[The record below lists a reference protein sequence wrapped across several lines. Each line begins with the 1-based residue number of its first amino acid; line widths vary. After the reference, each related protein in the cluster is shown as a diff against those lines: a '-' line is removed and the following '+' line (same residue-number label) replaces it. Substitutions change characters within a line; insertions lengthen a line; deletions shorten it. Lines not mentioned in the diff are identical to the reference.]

1 MAVAQREDGSY
12 AVRLSAKAASENP
25 DLPAL
30 RKLVPGNNYF
40 GIVTGVRDRAIF
52 LRLQAG
58 ANAKTMSYRTREMPC
73 KNDKYMDTASLR
85 RYCNAQI
92 DYANG
97 EYKNAHRN
105 ASSLKFMHLSVE
117 QDAAILA
124 SVEQIEAQYEAY
136 MEQERIRQQ
145 VEFERSIRSGVPFV
159 GMPESRIADTSLG
172 TPSSKVR
179 HNNQVK
185 SDEIYRCNLYDF
197 YIKGHLIFTA
207 RCMEGK
213 VIQVWDSRNK
223 VDASIPYPSSP
234 SHSSSAHSNSG
245 SDPYHAADYSD
256 EEDFYEDHWDDFFD
270 FEDAEDY
277 WREYHG

>member
-1 MAVAQREDGSY
+1 MRKHPFIAAVVIIASLWLGCLIIRGVIHQNHVRSTY
-12 AVRLSAKAASENP
+12 NQAVSLVFADQFGDAVSLLDTIAK
-25 DLPAL
+25 
-30 RKLVPGNNYF
+30 
-40 GIVTGVRDRAIF
+40 
-52 LRLQAG
+52 
-58 ANAKTMSYRTREMPC
+58 
-73 KNDKYMDTASLR
+73 DKYKDTVPLR

-97 EYKNAHRN
+97 DYKSAHRN
-105 ASSLKFMHLSVE
+105 ASSLEFRHLSAE
-117 QDAAILA
+117 QDATVLA
-124 SVEQIEAQYEAY
+124 SVEQIEAQYEIY

-145 VEFERSIRSGVPFV
+145 AEYERSIRTGVPFV

-172 TPSSKVR
+172 APSSKIR

-185 SDEIYRCNLYDF
+185 SGEIYKCNLYDF
-197 YIKGHLIFTA
+197 YINGHLIFTA

-213 VIQVWDSRNK
+213 VIQVWDSRDK
-223 VDASIPYPSSP
+223 VNTSIPYPASSSHTAS
-234 SHSSSAHSNSG
+234 SHSSED

-277 WREYHG
+277 WREHHD